1 MISTASENSY
11 KFLVHWLIVKMFM
24 DLFLNL
30 CTNLKSDEISKVI
43 CQYNGGHMIHVH
55 PALVRL

>member
-24 DLFLNL
+24 DQFLNL
-30 CTNLKSDEISKVI
+30 DTHLK
-43 CQYNGGHMIHVH
+43 
-55 PALVRL
+55 R